1 MVHDGEDSTVD
12 GEAVSR
18 HDTSVVKPVA
28 VPETEAPAMPDV
40 GVSVR
45 VPGGPAV
52 TEKVADAIS
61 FAFVE
66 TEIV

>member
-1 MVHDGEDSTVD
+1 MVHDGEDRIVD

-18 HDTSVVKPVA
+18 HDTSVVNPVP
-28 VPETEAPAMPDV
+28 VPETAVPAVPDV

-52 TEKVADAIS
+52 TANVADAIS